1 MLQPINRFDRV
12 DRPSAI
18 RHLECNGTED
28 HISQCG
34 NINTEILNTCG
45 RYEVA
50 GVVCQ
55 SMYLI
60 MIFVIYYLYVTFHIV
75 HTHLLVIMNVHYENI
90 LVHMLLSQVHRHQM
104 VTVLMVL

>member
-28 HISQCG
+28 HILQCG

-60 MIFVIYYLYVTFHIV
+60 INFY
-75 HTHLLVIMNVHYENI
+75 I
-90 LVHMLLSQVHRHQM
+90 LSVCNFSYCSYPFTCHNECAL
-104 VTVLMVL
+104 